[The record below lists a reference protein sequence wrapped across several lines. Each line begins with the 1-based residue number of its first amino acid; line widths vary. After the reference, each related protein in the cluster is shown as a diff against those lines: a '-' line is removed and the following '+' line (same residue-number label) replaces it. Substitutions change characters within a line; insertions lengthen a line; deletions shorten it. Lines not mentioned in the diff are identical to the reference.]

1 MMRLKPVME
10 KFTVDECYK
19 SLQLFES
26 NDGLT
31 AQFYR
36 AFCHNL
42 GNLIHGR
49 QLKLFF

>member
-19 SLQLFES
+19 SLQPFES

-36 AFCHNL
+36 AFA
-42 GNLIHGR
+42 II
-49 QLKLFF
+49 

>member
-1 MMRLKPVME
+1 MMILKPVME

-26 NDGLT
+26 NDRLT
-31 AQFYR
+31 VEFYR

-42 GNLIHGR
+42 GNLMYGT
-49 QLKLFF
+49 QL